1 MGRRQVWCVFGTF
14 QQDYDA
20 IDLAR
25 ACDFAFIPLY
35 TRAGQDTLLD
45 DSHADVQKMLAMVPR
60 FPRTNFAISFPH
72 GRIADV
78 MAHLRGSSGQ
88 NKLQNYWSRNIFHHA
103 VLDLEVKPWQNRS
116 IQNEVSAVF
125 NLLRVLRDRQ
135 RDLNGTHPS
144 ARAPSGGF
152 IILGVRIWPANEAL
166 FLGNVSQ
173 HLERFPVEGLIPWTH
188 FTEDEF
194 AAGYPECII
203 TGASPRN
210 STNNNNTVSIFQA
223 LDWVQN
229 STSWNIYPS
238 VAMSL
243 TLCTRVYMTSTQATA
258 QFGDTCV
265 NAGTPPGTSDTYCN
279 DPMKLYLNFSIMAQ
293 ETAYAVPPNFTEYL
307 SVFEVI
313 YTATLKLC
321 EVRRRYGANVSLAL
335 FDIECEDWRN
345 ACSSTDSQIV
355 AGANRIRRIYDYS
368 EHLTHTFI
376 QSDPGCP

>member
-14 QQDYDA
+14 QQDYSA

-45 DSHADVQKMLAMVPR
+45 DSHADVQKMLAMVHR
-60 FPRTNFAISFPH
+60 FPNTSFAISFPH

-78 MAHLRGSSGQ
+78 MAHLRGSPGR
-88 NKLQNYWSRNIFHHA
+88 NKLQSYWSMNIFHHA

-125 NLLRVLRDRQ
+125 NLLR
-135 RDLNGTHPS
+135 
-144 ARAPSGGF
+144 
-152 IILGVRIWPANEAL
+152 
-166 FLGNVSQ
+166 
-173 HLERFPVEGLIPWTH
+173 
-188 FTEDEF
+188 
-194 AAGYPECII
+194 
-203 TGASPRN
+203 
-210 STNNNNTVSIFQA
+210 
-223 LDWVQN
+223 
-229 STSWNIYPS
+229 
-238 VAMSL
+238 
-243 TLCTRVYMTSTQATA
+243 
-258 QFGDTCV
+258 
-265 NAGTPPGTSDTYCN
+265 YCN
-279 DPMKLYLNFSIMAQ
+279 DPMKLYLNFSIMAD

-345 ACSSTDSQIV
+345 ACDSTDSQVV
-355 AGANRIRRIYDYS
+355 AGTNRIRRVYEYS
-368 EHLTHTFI
+368 ERLTDAFL
-376 QSDPGCP
+376 QNDPFCP